1 MAKRVKEAALGT
13 RTARLRLPARHKP
26 FFRALGEGLHIG
38 YRRSTV
44 AGKAGSW
51 LLRRYIVERHGAERV
66 VDDLAPF
73 WAILLDAP
81 AEDAAVAVREL
92 ASKALAEEQGSA
104 DQEAPRVGEAAL
116 EPCPASRSS
125 LTP

>member
-1 MAKRVKEAALGT
+1 MGGYWTFIGPRSGRVAKRVKEAALGT

-51 LLRRYIVERHGAERV
+51 LLRRYIGAGAYETHFLGV
-66 VDDLAPF
+66 ADDLPS
-73 WAILLDAP
+73 P
-81 AEDAAVAVREL
+81 AEHAQAVLTFDQAQAAARALARRRADAVR
-92 ASKALAEEQGSA
+92 
-104 DQEAPRVGEAAL
+104 
-116 EPCPASRSS
+116 
-125 LTP
+125 